1 VLSVDGGKAAAV
13 TSEGVTCGPSSP
25 DSRFLIGVDSNSAMA
40 IYPFDGGPAR
50 SIPNLESGFRA
61 IQWSQDG
68 SVIFGYKP
76 GELPSKIYKVEI
88 ATGKETMVHQL
99 RPSAQA
105 GIVIVTPVVVSRD
118 GSRFAYSFN
127 QALSTLYL
135 ISGLH

>member
-1 VLSVDGGKAAAV
+1 
-13 TSEGVTCGPSSP
+13 
-25 DSRFLIGVDSNSAMA
+25 M
-40 IYPFDGGPAR
+40 
-50 SIPNLESGFRA
+50 
-61 IQWSQDG
+61 
-68 SVIFGYKP
+68 IFGYKP

-88 ATGKETMVHQL
+88 ASGKETTVHQL

-135 ISGLH
+135 ISKLQ